1 MITDVQRY
9 TSSANS
15 FANIPHFSFR
25 IPHLEL
31 R

>member
-1 MITDVQRY
+1 MIADVQRY

-15 FANIPHFSFR
+15 FVNIPHFSSC